1 MQDSAVLCARG
12 CILEERTAAVA
23 AFTRAVSNLE
33 FCQTADSLT
42 TTGFNLY
49 ISSSNRAV
57 AKTGS
62 CAAIILYNCTNCWGR
77 QCAGK
82 DFYLVGAENRPFHS
96 VVFLSDAYIKD
107 LLAKKH
113 LFVFCVSCL
122 SLCQFAKSQAP
133 VLIRSLR

>member
-1 MQDSAVLCARG
+1 M
-12 CILEERTAAVA
+12 EERTAAVA

-77 QCAGK
+77 QCAG
-82 DFYLVGAENRPFHS
+82 NRIR
-96 VVFLSDAYIKD
+96 VVNAVTGTKRIRICD
-107 LLAKKH
+107 LNNFKITNVAIIISMD
-113 LFVFCVSCL
+113 VDIPNRT
-122 SLCQFAKSQAP
+122 A
-133 VLIRSLR
+133 